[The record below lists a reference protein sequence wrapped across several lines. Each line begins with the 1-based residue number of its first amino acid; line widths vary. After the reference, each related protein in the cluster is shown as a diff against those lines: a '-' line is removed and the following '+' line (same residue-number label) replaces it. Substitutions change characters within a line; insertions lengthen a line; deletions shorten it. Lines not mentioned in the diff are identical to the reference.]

1 MKKCKNKWNLK
12 WINLK
17 INYTS
22 DDEMHEKNE
31 YSNEMD
37 TGMKLNGGIT
47 MNTGMKL
54 NVALMEMKAQIN
66 V

>member
-1 MKKCKNKWNLK
+1 MN
-12 WINLK
+12 
-17 INYTS
+17 
-22 DDEMHEKNE
+22 
-31 YSNEMD
+31 

-54 NVALMEMKAQIN
+54 NVALMEIKAQIN

>member
-1 MKKCKNKWNLK
+1 MN
-12 WINLK
+12 
-17 INYTS
+17 
-22 DDEMHEKNE
+22 
-31 YSNEMD
+31 

>member
-1 MKKCKNKWNLK
+1 M
-12 WINLK
+12 
-17 INYTS
+17 Y
-22 DDEMHEKNE
+22 ENE
-31 YSNEMD
+31 YSNEMNR
-37 TGMKLNGGIT
+37 GMELNGGIT

>member
-1 MKKCKNKWNLK
+1 
-12 WINLK
+12 
-17 INYTS
+17 
-22 DDEMHEKNE
+22 MHENE
-31 YSNEMD
+31 YSNEMN

>member
-1 MKKCKNKWNLK
+1 MGDMGLASNHNVE
-12 WINLK
+12 
-17 INYTS
+17 S
-22 DDEMHEKNE
+22 DDERHENE
-31 YSNEMD
+31 YSNEMN
-37 TGMKLNGGIT
+37 TGMKLNGGIK

>member
-1 MKKCKNKWNLK
+1 MIAAML
-12 WINLK
+12 
-17 INYTS
+17 
-22 DDEMHEKNE
+22 E
-31 YSNEMD
+31 YSNEMN

>member
-1 MKKCKNKWNLK
+1 MN
-12 WINLK
+12 
-17 INYTS
+17 
-22 DDEMHEKNE
+22 
-31 YSNEMD
+31 

-54 NVALMEMKAQIN
+54 NVAFMEMKAQIN